1 MADIEIG
8 SLADRLTDDEIGE
21 VMKALQKAGAPRLP
35 KADESLAFTV
45 VKNLEDDAV
54 TEFLDRLEASDIGCD
69 IYVPIEFDGTV
80 RAADVRVGSLQ
91 VLLDVLE
98 ELKEDLE
105 VEEEEEEEQE
115 EDHEDDEGE
124 EDEDEDDDEESER
137 YGVLSLADKRIKRV
151 WKHFYEGAK
160 EAIDRH
166 LPMFVTSG

>member
-8 SLADRLTDDEIGE
+8 ALSDRLTDEEIGE
-21 VMKALQKAGAPRLP
+21 VVRALQKAGAPRLP

-45 VKNLEDDAV
+45 VKGLEDDAV

-69 IYVPIEFDGTV
+69 IYVPIEFDGMV
-80 RAADVRVGSLQ
+80 KAADVRVGSLQ

-105 VEEEEEEEQE
+105 VEEEEEEEE
-115 EDHEDDEGE
+115 EDFE
-124 EDEDEDDDEESER
+124 EDEDEEDDEDEDEDEDEAEHA
-137 YGVLSLADKRIKRV
+137 VLSLADKRIRRI